1 MARGWESK
9 SVESQ
14 QADAAEVNTPH
25 KRPLSAE
32 ELSRHHEREGLLLSR
47 KHIAVQLG
55 NAQNPR
61 HKQILEAALAD
72 LDAKIAALK

>member
-14 QADAAEVNTPH
+14 QADAAEAKAPH
-25 KRPLSAE
+25 KRLTPE
-32 ELSRHHEREGLLLSR
+32 EVERLHQREGLVLSR
-47 KHIAVQLG
+47 KRISDQLETAK
-55 NAQNPR
+55 NLR
-61 HKQILEAALAD
+61 HKQMLEAALAD

>member
-14 QADAAEVNTPH
+14 QAGAAEANAPH
-25 KRPLSAE
+25 KRPLSPE
-32 ELSRHHEREGLLLSR
+32 ELSRQHEREGLLLSR
-47 KHIAVQLG
+47 KHIADQLA

-61 HKQILEAALAD
+61 HKQMLEAALAD